1 MDFRFWFFNNC
12 CSFYVVQFQ
21 VDQVQEDFNHFYDLI
36 VEPPD
41 CKFFSPL
48 RSKVEAEQ
56 APWIFHQVGSSLSAV
71 EFEHETNKN
80 DASISDFLDS
90 ILNNSDDYY
99 SVDSSSQQY
108 SANESETPKTMV
120 VVEDGRI
127 CSEQDAEVAQVLMIG
142 SQV

>member
-1 MDFRFWFFNNC
+1 M
-12 CSFYVVQFQ
+12 
-21 VDQVQEDFNHFYDLI
+21 NHFYDPM

-41 CKFFSPL
+41 RKFFSPL
-48 RSKVEAEQ
+48 RSHVEAEQ
-56 APWIFHQVGSSLSAV
+56 APWTFHQVGSSLSAV
-71 EFEHETNKN
+71 EVEHETNKN
-80 DASISDFLDS
+80 DASISDFLNS

-108 SANESETPKTMV
+108 SANESETPKTMA

-127 CSEQDAEVAQVLMIG
+127 RSEQDAEVAQVLMIG